1 MLTFFQA
8 LFDARDKSLPVA
20 ALEERAEVEEL
31 DEKGHAVSRL
41 TITPAYTEDRQYYVC
56 QAVMG
61 DESVEECNTPENKHC
76 DEEKVLLRVKDPL
89 AALYPFVGIVAEV
102 KLLAYIFLMKT
113 LNPCLKSGYRPLY
126 CDLFL

>member
-1 MLTFFQA
+1 M
-8 LFDARDKSLPVA
+8 P

-31 DEKGHAVSRL
+31 EEEKTGNAVSRL

-56 QAVMG
+56 QAVLAG
-61 DESVEECNTPENKHC
+61 ESVEECNTAENRNC

-102 KLLAYIFLMKT
+102 KLVF
-113 LNPCLKSGYRPLY
+113 
-126 CDLFL
+126 

>member
-20 ALEERAEVEEL
+20 ALEERAEVVEL

-56 QAVMG
+56 QAVING
-61 DESVEECNTPENKHC
+61 ESVEECNTPENKHC

-102 KLLAYIFLMKT
+102 NLMICLTKT
-113 LNPCLKSGYRPLY
+113 
-126 CDLFL
+126 F

>member
-1 MLTFFQA
+1 MGMVDLTLKYVFVQA
-8 LFDARDKSLPVA
+8 LFDTRDKSLPVP

-31 DEKGHAVSRL
+31 EEEKTGNAVSRL

-56 QAVMG
+56 QAVLAG
-61 DESVEECNTPENKHC
+61 ESVEECNTAENRNC

-102 KLLAYIFLMKT
+102 KLVF
-113 LNPCLKSGYRPLY
+113 
-126 CDLFL
+126 